1 MRASCCIILLALMAM
16 PAPIVRGQDNG
27 DVWHQQLDSAMVTA
41 AKRRGISGV
50 RRVFSP
56 EQGIATI
63 SVTGEPDLVRH
74 VSSLPG
80 VSQGVEGSLGM
91 FVRGAGS
98 GNNVV
103 IYNGVPMTG
112 YSHLMGMLS
121 SVSPDMVSSVTFHN
135 GGIDASFGDV
145 SSSVI
150 EIQPCRMAS
159 RSKSRKFALSP
170 YLTGFYAGGAAR
182 ADTIGYQVAARL
194 SPVPLLA
201 GAVSKRLTN
210 GGSADTGMGAL
221 VYDLDL
227 QYERRLSNGGSVD
240 MMAYR
245 KLDRYHVYSVETA
258 DSDEMS
264 RKLVSSMTAL
274 KLGWRQPLSRSLTLL
289 SKVYGTWSESG
300 QRMSESAGYGRD
312 SRIEAMSSRQEFA
325 VESKLSGRAGR
336 KWEYTAGADW
346 RYDVFDTDERY
357 VSHLASV
364 FAGVAYNAPML
375 RLEGGVRQSRH
386 LIDGTRESG
395 TDVRFKGD
403 CRLAPWLGL
412 EVSLDRLTQYR
423 HVLEG
428 LPLGWD
434 VDMQVPSM
442 SGFPKEHTVQGYVGT
457 RFEAKAGEMR
467 INGSLGG
474 YVRDMRNLVSFD
486 TPTRALKMNGDS
498 WEQSLALGR
507 GRSAGLEVYLAA
519 SSSRWLAAL
528 SYTLSKSDRR
538 YEDIGDGDWFPFKF
552 DRRHILNVQSGY
564 AIVPLRVTAD
574 GARKEQR
581 LSLSLSLSSG
591 NRATLPV
598 STYDGVDPPYW
609 RGAKSRVF
617 PFEFEDYASDRLE
630 MSGVN
635 AYKMRDYFRIDAG
648 YSFVKR
654 RPSGRSRELVISVY
668 NLTNRHNPYMY
679 YNDDGQW
686 KQISILPV
694 MPSVRWKLE
703 W

>member
-1 MRASCCIILLALMAM
+1 MLLALVAA
-16 PAPIVRGQDNG
+16 PATIVRGQDIS

-41 AKRRGISGV
+41 AKIRGISGV

-56 EQGIATI
+56 ERGVATI

-150 EIQPCRMAS
+150 EIQPRRVTS
-159 RSKSRKFALSP
+159 RPKSRKFALSP
-170 YLTGFYAGGAAR
+170 YLTGIYAGGAAR

-201 GAVSKRLTN
+201 GAVSKRLTGN
-210 GGSADTGMGAL
+210 GTADTGMGGL
-221 VYDLDL
+221 VYDIDL

-245 KLDRYHVYSVETA
+245 KLDRYHVYSGETEN
-258 DSDEMS
+258 SDEMS
-264 RKLVSSMTAL
+264 RKLVSSMSAL
-274 KLGWRQPLSRSLTLL
+274 KLGWRQPLSHRLALL

-300 QRMSESAGYGRD
+300 QRMSESAGYGRT
-312 SRIEAMSSRQEFA
+312 SRIEAMSSRRELA
-325 VESKLSGRAGR
+325 VESKLSGRAGQG
-336 KWEYTAGADW
+336 WEYSAGLDW
-346 RYDVFDTDERY
+346 RYDIFDTDRRY
-357 VSHLASV
+357 VSHLASA
-364 FAGVAYNAPML
+364 FAGVSYSTDLL
-375 RLEGGVRQSRH
+375 RLEGGMRQSLH
-386 LIDGTRESG
+386 FIDGAREAG
-395 TDVRFKGD
+395 TDVRLKGD

-457 RFEAKAGEMR
+457 RFAAKTREVDL
-467 INGSLGG
+467 NGSVGG

-498 WEQSLALGR
+498 WAQSLSLGR
-507 GRSAGLEVYLAA
+507 GRSAGLEVYAAA
-519 SSSRWLAAL
+519 SSSRWQSAL

-538 YEDIGDGDWFPFKF
+538 YEDINDGEWFPFKF
-552 DRRHILNVQSGY
+552 DRRHILNVQYGY
-564 AIVPLRVTAD
+564 ATVPLRVTTD
-574 GARKEQR
+574 GARKVQQ

-609 RGAKSRVF
+609 RGSKSRIF
-617 PFEFEDYASDRLE
+617 PIEFEDYATDRLE
-630 MSGVN
+630 MSGTN
-635 AYKMRDYFRIDAG
+635 GYKMRDYFRIDVG

-694 MPSVRWKLE
+694 MPSVRWTLE

>member
-1 MRASCCIILLALMAM
+1 MRAAVCMFLALVAV
-16 PAPIVRGQDNG
+16 PATMVWGQEGAED
-27 DVWHQQLDSAMVTA
+27 WHQQLDSAMVTA
-41 AKRRGISGV
+41 TKRRGISGV

-56 EQGIATI
+56 EQGLATI

-98 GNNVV
+98 GNNIVV
-103 IYNGVPMTG
+103 YNGVPMTG

-150 EIQPCRMAS
+150 EIEPRRMAS
-159 RSKSRKFALSP
+159 RPKSRKFALSP
-170 YLTGFYAGGAAR
+170 FLTGYYAGGAIR
-182 ADTIGYQVAARL
+182 AGTAGYQVAARL

-201 GAVSKRLTN
+201 GAVSKSMTGN
-210 GGSADTGMGAL
+210 GTADMGFGAL
-221 VYDLDL
+221 VYDIDL
-227 QYERRLSNGGSVD
+227 QYERRLQRGGAVD
-240 MMAYR
+240 VMAYR
-245 KLDRYHVYSVETA
+245 KTDRYHVYNVETA

-264 RKLVSSMTAL
+264 RKFESSVSAL
-274 KLGWRQPLSRSLTLL
+274 KLGWRQPLSHSLELL

-300 QRMSESAGYGRD
+300 QRMFQADEFGQD
-312 SRIEAMSSRQEFA
+312 SRMEAMSSRQEFA
-325 VESKLSGRAGR
+325 VEGKLSGRSGRRWKYVAGF
-336 KWEYTAGADW
+336 DW
-346 RYDVFDTDERY
+346 RRDLFDTDIRY
-357 VSHLASV
+357 VSHLASA
-364 FAGVAYNAPML
+364 FACLEYNTSVL
-375 RLEGGVRQSRH
+375 RLEGGVRQSWH
-386 LIDGTRESG
+386 ITGENRETG
-395 TDVRFKGD
+395 TDIRIKGD
-403 CRLAPWLGL
+403 WTLMPQFGL
-412 EVSLDRLTQYR
+412 EVSVDRLTQYR

-434 VDMQVPSM
+434 VDMQVPST
-442 SGFPKEHTVQGYVGT
+442 SEFPREHTVQGYVGT
-457 RFEAKAGEMR
+457 RFELRAGEVAL
-467 INGSLGG
+467 NGSVGG

-486 TPTRALKMNGDS
+486 TPTRVLKMNEDS

-507 GRSAGLEVYLAA
+507 GRSAGLEVYMTA
-519 SSSRWLAAL
+519 SSSRARTAL
-528 SYTLSKSDRR
+528 SYTLSKSDRH
-538 YEDIGDGDWFPFKF
+538 YADLNGGEWFPFKF
-552 DRRHILNVQSGY
+552 DRRHILSVQSGY
-564 AIVPLRVTAD
+564 ATVPLRVTSD
-574 GARKEQR
+574 GVRKEQH
-581 LSLSLSLSSG
+581 LSLSVSLSSG

-598 STYDGVDPPYW
+598 STYDGVIPPYW
-609 RGAKSRVF
+609 HGSKSRVM
-617 PFEFEDYASDRLE
+617 PIEFEDYATDRLE

-635 AYKMRDYFRIDAG
+635 GYKMKDYFRIDVG

-694 MPSVRWKLE
+694 MPSVRWTLE